1 MANEIHHG
9 EMYRPGMA
17 LLAYRFGVMNAE
29 MFIAAVKTGN
39 SDYTKW
45 KRQAFDGITTE
56 EFDAAVA
63 GFAASHVR
71 FEERVPH

>member
-17 LLAYRFGVMNAE
+17 LPAYRFGVMNAE

-39 SDYTKW
+39 SDYTKGNA
-45 KRQAFDGITTE
+45 RRSTE
-56 EFDAAVA
+56 
-63 GFAASHVR
+63 SPPKSSTR
-71 FEERVPH
+71 P